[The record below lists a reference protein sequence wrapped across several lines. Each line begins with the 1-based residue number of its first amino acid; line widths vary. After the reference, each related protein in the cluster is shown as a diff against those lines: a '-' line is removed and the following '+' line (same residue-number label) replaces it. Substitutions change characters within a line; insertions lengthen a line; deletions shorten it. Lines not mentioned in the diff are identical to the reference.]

1 METINIEK
9 TDFNKVLTT
18 VEILISDMEQ
28 MLHQNEIVKERIE
41 DIETGKIIGKTSE
54 DYNEY
59 LRKRG
64 IVSC

>member
-18 VEILISDMEQ
+18 VEILISDVEQ
-28 MLHQNEIVKERIE
+28 MLHQDEIVSERVE
-41 DIETGKIIGKTSE
+41 DIKTEQINGKTE
-54 DYNEY
+54 DDYNEY
-59 LRKRG
+59 LRKSG